1 MSQPVTGM
9 PIRTRVLLVSLAV
22 AVLPL
27 AIMFV
32 FTQTVTR
39 RALVAGEYGRMQELS
54 DEVAREITHLMWHAK
69 ADVSVLSANPV
80 LTAPGARV
88 ESRAKELQKIH
99 DFYNI
104 FSDITLYSTSGDVEV
119 STTYSYWESVEKTD
133 WFKKALRGESSM
145 SPPGGVVGMTGIYV
159 TIYAPVRSE
168 DGLIPNVISARVS
181 FQRVWDITDHVRVG
195 RRGFFALLDPHGN
208 LLAYPDRARI
218 FSRFDTSRPVSFW
231 SNRVRGV
238 GVSPEGKR
246 YVFAARVMTAE
257 ETHTGQSW
265 TLLAIM
271 PYSEMLTMLRTE
283 NMVYLGVAALAL
295 ALVYLTGIFLSRRM
309 SGPIVEASAAAQ
321 RVSRGDLTAIVPESG
336 PWEIQQM
343 AQAFNSMVRE
353 VRDHRDRLEGLV
365 EQRTAK
371 LRESQDQIEEI
382 TAHLRAA
389 YESIIDGILMVEWP
403 SDRIMTA
410 NQRFAGFFG
419 VAPEEL
425 LGKTCDDLGKMISS
439 RFLEP
444 RDQAFRCAHFQQHPE
459 EVGLEEWELAK
470 PRRMTLSVYSAP
482 VTGLKGKVFARLWMF
497 RDLTQQRQLEDELRQ
512 AQKMEAIGRLAG
524 GIAHD
529 FNNLL
534 TGILGNIS
542 MAEMEVPK
550 NSEASTYIGLAKQAG
565 RRAGELVTQLLGFS
579 RRSRL
584 QLKKTDPNGLL
595 HEVSELLRHTI
606 DPRVELRLEQ
616 QQDLWLAT
624 VDPTQLQQV
633 LMNLCVN
640 AVDAMPGGGRLTLTS
655 QNVHVDKDEAKQW
668 LDARAGDY
676 VRLSVEDMGH
686 GMTQEVQGHLFEPF
700 FTTKEPGKGTGLGLA
715 MSYGIVK
722 QHGGWITCYS
732 EINRGTTFGIY
743 LPRARA
749 SSEETHATVK
759 ELPVRGGS
767 ETILIVDDEAAV
779 RGVIQSILRRY
790 GYKSLLAANGEE
802 ALQILTTHHDRPDL
816 ILLDLTMPKLSGR
829 DTFTGIR
836 RITSDVPVVISSGYP
851 VDVAAFEQEMGYKIH
866 GFIQKPYEAVSIART
881 VREVLDAVKPPTV
894 S

>member
-1 MSQPVTGM
+1 MH
-9 PIRTRVLLVSLAV
+9 IRTRVLLVSLAV

-27 AIMFV
+27 ATMFI
-32 FTQTVTR
+32 FTQTVMR
-39 RALVAGEYGRMQELS
+39 RSLVAGEYGRMQELTG
-54 DEVAREITHLMWHAK
+54 EVAREIANLMWHAK
-69 ADVSVLSANPV
+69 ADVNVLSANPV
-80 LTAPGARV
+80 LTA
-88 ESRAKELQKIH
+88 SRASVEQREKELKKIH
-99 DFYNI
+99 DYYNI
-104 FSDITLYSTSGDVEV
+104 FSDITLYSTDGDVEV

-133 WFKKALRGESSM
+133 CFKKALRGEPSVSS
-145 SPPGGVVGMTGIYV
+145 PGGMLGMTGVYITV
-159 TIYAPVRSE
+159 YAPVRGE
-168 DGLIPNVISARVS
+168 DGKVQNVISARVS
-181 FQRVWDITDHVRVG
+181 FQRVWDITDNVRVG
-195 RRGFFALLDPHGN
+195 HKGFFALVDAHGN
-208 LLAYPDRARI
+208 LLAYPDRGRI
-218 FSRFDTSRPVSFW
+218 FSRFDSSRPVSFW
-231 SNRVRGV
+231 SERGT
-238 GVSPEGKR
+238 GVAMTPEGKR
-246 YVFAARVMTAE
+246 YAFAARVLTAE
-257 ETHTGQSW
+257 ETRTGQAW
-265 TLLAIM
+265 LLLSVL
-271 PYSEMLTMLRTE
+271 PYSEMLAVMRTE
-283 NMVYLGVAALAL
+283 NTVYLGVAAFAL
-295 ALVYLTGIFLSRRM
+295 AMVYLTGVFLSRRM
-309 SGPIVEASAAAQ
+309 SGPIVDASAAAQ
-321 RVSRGDLTAIVPESG
+321 RVSRGDLTAVVPESG

-343 AQAFNSMVRE
+343 AKAFNSMVHE
-353 VRDHRDRLEGLV
+353 VREHRDRLEGLV

-371 LRESQDQIEEI
+371 LRESQDQLEEI

-403 SDRIMTA
+403 SGRIMTA

-419 VAPEEL
+419 LSPEEL
-425 LGKTCDDLGKMISS
+425 LGKTCDDVGKMISG
-439 RFLEP
+439 RFVEP
-444 RDQAFRCAHFQQHPE
+444 RENAFRCSHFRQHPE
-459 EVGLEEWELAK
+459 EVGLEEWELSK
-470 PRRMTLSVYSAP
+470 PHRMTLSVYSAP
-482 VTGLKGKVFARLWMF
+482 VTGMKGKVFARLWMF

-550 NSEASTYIGLAKQAG
+550 NCEAFTYIGLAKQAG

-584 QLKKTDPNGLL
+584 QLKKTDPNELL
-595 HEVSELLRHTI
+595 HEVSELLRHSI
-606 DPRVELRLEQ
+606 DPRVELRLEL
-616 QQDLWLAT
+616 QQDLWLSSL
-624 VDPTQLQQV
+624 DPTQLQQV

-655 QNVHVDKDEAKQW
+655 HNVHVDKDEAKQW

-715 MSYGIVK
+715 MSYGIIK

-749 SSEETHATVK
+749 SSEETHPAVK
-759 ELPVRGGS
+759 ESPVRGGT
-767 ETILIVDDEAAV
+767 ETVLIVDDEAAV

-790 GYKSLLAANGEE
+790 GYKSVLAANGEE
-802 ALQILTTHHDRPDL
+802 ALQILTTHHDQPDL

-836 RITSDVPVVISSGYP
+836 RITSNVPVIISSGYP
-851 VDVAAFEQEMGYKIH
+851 VDVASFEQEMGYKVH
-866 GFIQKPYEAVSIART
+866 GFIQKPYEAVNLART
-881 VREVLDAVKPPTV
+881 VREVLDKSTPPAAA
-894 S
+894 

>member
-1 MSQPVTGM
+1 MKGSSAGIH
-9 PIRTRVLLVSLAV
+9 IRTRVLLVSLAV
-22 AVLPL
+22 SVLPL
-27 AIMFV
+27 AIMFA

-39 RALVAGEYGRMQELS
+39 RAILDGEYGRMQELAG
-54 DEVAREITHLMWHAK
+54 EIAREIAGLMWHSK
-69 ADVSVLSANPV
+69 ADVAVLSGNPV
-80 LTAPGARV
+80 LTSPSAGAEAR
-88 ESRAKELQKIH
+88 ERELRKIH
-99 DFYNI
+99 EYYNI
-104 FSDITLYSTSGDVEV
+104 FSDITLYTTNGDVEV
-119 STTYSYWESVEKTD
+119 STTYTYWESVEKTD
-133 WFKKALRGESSM
+133 WFRKALRGEVSM
-145 SPPGGVVGMTGIYV
+145 SPPGGILGMTGVYV
-159 TIYAPVRSE
+159 TVYAPVLDDNGAVRS
-168 DGLIPNVISARVS
+168 IISARVS
-181 FQRVWDITDHVRVG
+181 FKRVWDITDHVRVG
-195 RRGFFALLDPHGN
+195 QKGFFVVLDPHGN
-208 LLAYPDRARI
+208 LLAHPDHDRV
-218 FSRFDTSRPVSFW
+218 FTRFDARLPVSFW
-231 SNRVRGV
+231 SERERGV
-238 GVSPEGKR
+238 AVTPEGKR
-246 YVFAARVMTAE
+246 YAFAARVMTVD
-257 ETHTGQSW
+257 ETRTGQSW
-265 TLLAIM
+265 VVLAVV
-271 PYSEMLTMLRTE
+271 PYSEMLSTLRTE
-283 NMVYLGVAALAL
+283 NMVYLGVAAFAL
-295 ALVYLTGIFLSRRM
+295 AMVYLTGVFLSRRM
-309 SGPIVEASAAAQ
+309 SGPIVDAAAAAQ
-321 RVSRGDLTAIVPESG
+321 RVSRGDLAAVVPEDG

-343 AQAFNSMVRE
+343 ARAFNGMVRE
-353 VRDHRDRLEGLV
+353 VREHRDRLEGIV

-371 LRESQDQIEEI
+371 LRESQDQLEEI

-419 VAPEEL
+419 LAPEEL
-425 LGKTCDDLGKMISS
+425 LGKTCDDLGRMISS

-444 RDQAFRCAHFQQHPE
+444 RENAFRCDHYQQHPE
-459 EVGLEEWELAK
+459 EVGLEEWELSK

-550 NSEASTYIGLAKQAG
+550 TSEAAAYIGNAKQAG

-595 HEVSELLRHTI
+595 REVSELRRHSI
-606 DPRVELRLEQ
+606 DPRVELRLEL
-616 QQDLWLAT
+616 QQDLWLSS
-624 VDPTQLQQV
+624 VDPVQLQQV

-743 LPRARA
+743 LPRVRA
-749 SSEETHATVK
+749 SSEETHPAVK
-759 ELPVRGGS
+759 EAPVRGGT

-790 GYKSLLAANGEE
+790 GYKSVLAANGEE

-836 RITSDVPVVISSGYP
+836 RITTDIPVIISSGYP
-851 VDVAAFEQEMGYKIH
+851 VEVTAFEQEMGYRVH
-866 GFIQKPYEAVSIART
+866 GFIQKPYEAVNLART
-881 VREVLDAVKPPTV
+881 IREVLDTARPTAT
-894 S
+894 